1 MGRPRTWGGSGS
13 GSSARTLGVAAA
25 AAALVV
31 VSLSLCLLVGSRRTA
46 TGPGTVAAAGALAS
60 DLVGRRTVAA
70 AAGAHPGDQA
80 LTETAEMQMM
90 QGPVGYVVYAGR
102 RRLLSGGPGSHPPR
116 CTSKCGSCSPCYPV
130 HVSVPP
136 GVLVTTEY
144 YPEAWRCKCRDQLY
158 MP

>member
-1 MGRPRTWGGSGS
+1 MLGLKLDRT
-13 GSSARTLGVAAA
+13 AAA
-25 AAALVV
+25 DMVLRA
-31 VSLSLCLLVGSRRTA
+31 CLWVQVREAVYS
-46 TGPGTVAAAGALAS
+46 
-60 DLVGRRTVAA
+60 
-70 AAGAHPGDQA
+70 
-80 LTETAEMQMM
+80 
-90 QGPVGYVVYAGR
+90 YAG

-144 YPEAWRCKCRDQLY
+144 YPEAWRCKCRNQLY

>member
-1 MGRPRTWGGSGS
+1 MPLLIMGRPRRW
-13 GSSARTLGVAAA
+13 SSARTLGVAV

-31 VSLSLCLLVGSRRTA
+31 SLCLLVGSRRMA
-46 TGPGTVAAAGALAS
+46 TGPETMSGGGALAS
-60 DLVGRRTVAA
+60 DLGRRTMAA
-70 AAGAHPGDQA
+70 AAGAHPGGQVL
-80 LTETAEMQMM
+80 LTETEV
-90 QGPVGYVVYAGR
+90 PVQELLVVYGGR

>member
-1 MGRPRTWGGSGS
+1 MARGKPRWWRSRS
-13 GSSARTLGVAAA
+13 LGAVAFGFAV

-31 VSLSLCLLVGSRRTA
+31 VVSLCFVG
-46 TGPGTVAAAGALAS
+46 GALAS
-60 DLVGRRTVAA
+60 DPRRKTEAAAA
-70 AAGAHPGDQA
+70 AAGAHPAEQA
-80 LTETAEMQMM
+80 AVTKMRMQDEL
-90 QGPVGYVVYAGR
+90 VYYGGGG

-116 CTSKCGSCSPCYPV
+116 CTSKCGSCLPCYPV

-144 YPEAWRCKCRDQLY
+144 YPEAWRCKCRNQLY